1 MEEPKTPELL
11 YTAQGLRPLSARET
25 LKRAQRFFE
34 QCPGMAA
41 IIIIAPVGD
50 TKSIACTHTRNLPR
64 GAVREMVR
72 NAHVSIDN
80 QGDLPS
86 PG

>member
-1 MEEPKTPELL
+1 MAENTPELL
-11 YTAQGLRPLSARET
+11 YTLQNTRTLSARET
-25 LKRAQRFFE
+25 LKRVQRFFE

-41 IIIIAPVGD
+41 VVIIGPVGD
-50 TKSIACTHTRNLPR
+50 TKAIACTHTRNLSR

-80 QGDLPS
+80 DGVLPT